1 MAGSLRRTA
10 FCRDIDDRGK
20 GRTRHPYRYRTRYGT
35 AILLRVNVTRP
46 FVGRQLEVELLLD
59 RMAAAERGDGGIVL
73 VSGPAGIGKTRLVE
87 EALARHRKAAGPIRV
102 GRGVCSADR
111 GTPPLWPWN
120 RALRAVR
127 GTTVGV
133 DLTAALEA
141 ALPRRVGD
149 DPAAVSAARFQLLTA
164 ATDALLGVCAG
175 QFAVLV
181 LEDLHWADAE
191 SLELLRR
198 VASEDTIET
207 LLVVVTHRDVL
218 PDDAAAAIADARRRP
233 AVTVVS
239 LGPLSEAEVGEFL
252 LAVDATNAISR
263 APEVHRDTAGLP
275 LLLATASHVP
285 GAGRNDLDVV
295 VSGMLAHL
303 SPLDHEVV
311 EVLALLGSPANPALL
326 AAVAGTDTSTT
337 TAAVT
342 AGRRAGLLGPP
353 GDDGISFAHALLQ
366 DSVRRSVGEA
376 TAEARHR
383 RAAEVLGERVAVDP
397 RLAGEVAAHWR
408 RAGQDPTSARA
419 AAHFSELAADQAERT
434 LALDDVVRHLRDADA
449 SLRVAGG
456 DDTEVAQLQVRL
468 ATAEFLAGRVAES
481 LARCESAAVAGA
493 RAHRPDLVA
502 AAALV
507 VRGVTNATFSAVVE
521 RLCRSALSAD
531 LPAGVRAR
539 LLAQL
544 AISAADSSRPGEAA
558 DIAAEALRIAETDGD
573 PVALLDAVR
582 AREMTLV
589 TPQSAQER
597 VRLGRLAVEL
607 AEPLGQSLAAVIG
620 AGWLLRGAYELARMD
635 LVDEAVAAMDAAAS
649 SGQPLARWHV
659 LRAAASRAAL
669 EGRFGHARSC
679 NLAALETA
687 QGLGDPVAMAMS
699 FAHATEVAVLRG
711 DPAALLDG
719 TQEVIAAAPPMPVM
733 RSSQAR
739 LLLLLDRR
747 EEAFGLYEELR
758 LELDSMVVDVR
769 WGAVLVHLADLAV
782 CFNDVETAQ
791 AVATRMRPWQDVAGA
806 VGLATTY
813 FLGSPLR
820 DLGRLAATS
829 GRLNE
834 AEGLLREAI
843 TRCLAVRARPY
854 VALAR
859 LDLAGVLQRTGS
871 FAEAAA
877 LVRQAADDLRRLEMP
892 GPLLRADQLAAA
904 ISTARH
910 HADPLSTRER
920 EVHDLVIRA
929 MSNREIAAELVLSE
943 RTIESHVRSVL
954 AKLGCANRT
963 ELIARRG
970 GSG

>member
-1 MAGSLRRTA
+1 
-10 FCRDIDDRGK
+10 
-20 GRTRHPYRYRTRYGT
+20 
-35 AILLRVNVTRP
+35 VNVTRP
-46 FVGRQLEVELLLD
+46 FVGRQIELDVLLD
-59 RMAAAERGDGGIVL
+59 RMAAAERGDGGVVL

-87 EALARHRKAAGPIRV
+87 EALARHREAAGPIQV
-102 GRGVCSADR
+102 GRGVCSDDR

-127 GTTVGV
+127 GPTEGV
-133 DLTAALEA
+133 DLTAAIEA
-141 ALPRRVGD
+141 ALPIRVGD
-149 DPAAVSAARFQLLTA
+149 DQAAVAAARFQLLTA
-164 ATDALLGVCAG
+164 ATDTLLRVCAG
-175 QFAVLV
+175 RFAVLV

-198 VASEDTIET
+198 VASEDTIAT
-207 LLVVVTHRDVL
+207 LLVVGTHRDVL
-218 PDDAAAAIADARRRP
+218 RDDAAAALADARRRP
-233 AVTVVS
+233 TVTAVS
-239 LGPLSEAEVGEFL
+239 LGPLSEVEVGEFL
-252 LAVDATNAISR
+252 LAVDASNAISR
-263 APEVHRDTAGLP
+263 APQVHRDTGGLP
-275 LLLATASHVP
+275 LLLATASDVP

-303 SPLDHEVV
+303 SALDQSVV
-311 EVLALLGSPANPALL
+311 QVLALLGSPAHPALL
-326 AAVAGTDTSTT
+326 AAVARTDATTT

-342 AGRRAGLLGPP
+342 AARRAGLLGPS

-366 DSVRRSVGEA
+366 DSVGRSVDPA

-383 RAAEVLGERVAVDP
+383 RAAKVIGERVDVDP

-408 RAGQDPTSARA
+408 RAGQDGASARA
-419 AAHFSELAADQAERT
+419 AAHFSELAADYAERT
-434 LALDDVVRHLRDADA
+434 FALDDVVRHLRDADA
-449 SLRVAGG
+449 SLRLAGG

-481 LARCESAAVAGA
+481 LARCETAAAAATRAG
-493 RAHRPDLVA
+493 RPDLVA

-531 LPAGVRAR
+531 LPPSVRAR
-539 LLAQL
+539 LMVQL

-558 DIAAEALRIAETDGD
+558 DIAAEALRIAEADGD
-573 PVALLDAVR
+573 PTALLDAVR

-597 VRLGRLAVEL
+597 VRLGRLAIEL

-620 AGWLLRGAYELARMD
+620 AGWLLRGAYELARMAV
-635 LVDEAVAAMDAAAS
+635 VDEAFAAMDAAAAS

-679 NLAALETA
+679 NMAALETA
-687 QGLGDPVAMAMS
+687 QGLGDPVAIAMS

-711 DPAALLDG
+711 DPGGLLDG
-719 TQEVIAAAPPMPVM
+719 TWEVMAAAPPMPVM
-733 RSSQAR
+733 RSSEAR
-739 LLLLLDRR
+739 LLLLLGRR
-747 EEAFGLYEELR
+747 EEAFGLYEGLR

-829 GRLNE
+829 GRLEE

-871 FAEAAA
+871 LAEAAT

-892 GPLLRADQLAAA
+892 GPLLLADRLAAA

-920 EVHDLVIRA
+920 EVHNLVIRA
-929 MSNREIAAELVLSE
+929 MSNREIATQLVLSE

-963 ELIARRG
+963 ELIARH
-970 GSG
+970 GSTD

>member
-1 MAGSLRRTA
+1 
-10 FCRDIDDRGK
+10 
-20 GRTRHPYRYRTRYGT
+20 
-35 AILLRVNVTRP
+35 VNVTRP

-59 RMAAAERGDGGIVL
+59 RMAAAERGDGGVVL
-73 VSGPAGIGKTRLVE
+73 VSGTAGIGKTRLVE
-87 EALARHRKAAGPIRV
+87 EALARQRDAAGPFRV
-102 GRGVCSADR
+102 GRGVCSDDR

-127 GTTVGV
+127 GTTDGA
-133 DLTAALEA
+133 DLTATLEA
-141 ALPRRVGD
+141 ALPSRVGN
-149 DPAAVSAARFQLLTA
+149 DPAAVAAARFQLLTA
-164 ATDALLGVCAG
+164 AADALLGVCAG
-175 QFAVLV
+175 RFVVLV

-198 VASEDTIET
+198 VASEDTIAT
-207 LLVVVTHRDVL
+207 LLVVATHRDVL
-218 PDDAAAAIADARRRP
+218 PDDVAAALADARRRP
-233 AVTVVS
+233 AVTAVS
-239 LGPLSEAEVGEFL
+239 LGPLSEVEVGEFL
-252 LAVDATNAISR
+252 LAVDAADAIAR
-263 APEVHRDTAGLP
+263 APQVHRDTGGLP
-275 LLLATASHVP
+275 LLLATASDVP
-285 GAGRNDLDVV
+285 GAARNDLDVV
-295 VSGMLAHL
+295 VSGMLAQL
-303 SPLDHEVV
+303 SALDHEVV
-311 EVLALLGSPANPALL
+311 EVLALLGSPATPAVL
-326 AAVAGTDTSTT
+326 AAVAGTDTPTT

-353 GDDGISFAHALLQ
+353 SDDGISFAHALLQ
-366 DSVRRSVGEA
+366 DSVGRSVDEA
-376 TAEARHR
+376 TAEARHG
-383 RAAEVLGERVAVDP
+383 RAAEVIGERVIMDP

-408 RAGQDPTSARA
+408 RAGQDGTSARA

-434 LALDDVVRHLRDADA
+434 LAFDDVVRHLRDADA

-481 LARCESAAVAGA
+481 LARCETAAAAATRAG
-493 RAHRPDLVA
+493 RPDLVA

-531 LPAGVRAR
+531 LPPSVRAR
-539 LLAQL
+539 LMVQL

-573 PVALLDAVR
+573 PVALLDAIR
-582 AREMTLV
+582 AREMTLL

-620 AGWLLRGAYELARMD
+620 SGWLLRGAYELARMD
-635 LVDEAVAAMDAAAS
+635 LVDEAFAAMNAAAAS

-659 LRAAASRAAL
+659 LRATASRAAL

-687 QGLGDPVAMAMS
+687 RGLGDLVATGMS
-699 FAHATEVAVLRG
+699 FAHSNEVAVLRG
-711 DPAALLDG
+711 DPRDLLDG
-719 TQEVIAAAPPMPVM
+719 TQEMLRFAPSMPLM
-733 RSSQAR
+733 RSAHAR

-747 EEAFGLYEELR
+747 EEAFGFYEELR
-758 LELDSMVVDVR
+758 LEFHSMVVDVR
-769 WGAVLVHLADLAV
+769 WVAVLLHLADLAV
-782 CFNDVETAQ
+782 SFNDVETAD
-791 AVATRMRPWQDVAGA
+791 AVATRMRPWQDVPGA
-806 VGLATTY
+806 VGVTTTY

-871 FAEAAA
+871 LAEAQT

-892 GPLLRADQLAAA
+892 GPLLRADRLAAA

-910 HADPLSTRER
+910 HADPLSMRER
-920 EVHDLVIRA
+920 EVHDLVTRA
-929 MSNREIAAELVLSE
+929 MSNREIAAQLVLSE

-963 ELIARRG
+963 ELIARH
-970 GSG
+970 GSAD